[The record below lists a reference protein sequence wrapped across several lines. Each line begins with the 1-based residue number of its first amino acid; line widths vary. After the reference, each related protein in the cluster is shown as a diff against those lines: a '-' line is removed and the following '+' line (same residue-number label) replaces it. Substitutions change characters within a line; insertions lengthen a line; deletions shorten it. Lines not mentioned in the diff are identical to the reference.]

1 VTGFVTRSLA
11 LAAIPVLLVALRFF
25 SAEEVAR
32 LRAVLPRRR

>member
-1 VTGFVTRSLA
+1 
-11 LAAIPVLLVALRFF
+11 LVALRFF